1 MYKRQNKD
9 YNSSID
15 WYKKSTEEYKK
26 FYGEMLM
33 VQGETAAGNRWI
45 KRWSRFKIIVFVI
58 SVICFLLLMED
69 VTGAYRTA
77 WIDQTMIRL
86 VQWMRSGFLTGFFK
100 LMTNMVHPVVLFS
113 VSMFLIHILKQRRYL
128 VALFGNLVLTLLLNL
143 AIKGNIMRVRP
154 PEDFRLITET
164 GYSFPSGHAML
175 AASFYGFLAF
185 LLLQT
190 KMKAKHRGFGIA
202 SCLLMVL
209 LVGFSRIYL
218 GVHYAT
224 DVVGG
229 YLVSAI
235 YLLAYTLVV
244 GKYLNLDEKFFE
256 SQKKPEKNHLLS
268 SFYYAFSGIVEGIK
282 SERNM
287 MIHYFALCMVVVF
300 GITLK
305 LSVTEWC
312 ICLILCAIVIS
323 LELMNTAIECVVD
336 LVTEEYDQKAKK
348 AKDMA
353 AGAVLVAAAVA
364 ALIGGFIFLPKIIAL
379 FT

>member
-1 MYKRQNKD
+1 M
-9 YNSSID
+9 
-15 WYKKSTEEYKK
+15 
-26 FYGEMLM
+26 
-33 VQGETAAGNRWI
+33 
-45 KRWSRFKIIVFVI
+45 
-58 SVICFLLLMED
+58 
-69 VTGAYRTA
+69 
-77 WIDQTMIRL
+77 
-86 VQWMRSGFLTGFFK
+86 
-100 LMTNMVHPVVLFS
+100 
-113 VSMFLIHILKQRRYL
+113 
-128 VALFGNLVLTLLLNL
+128 
-143 AIKGNIMRVRP
+143 
-154 PEDFRLITET
+154 
-164 GYSFPSGHAML
+164 
-175 AASFYGFLAF
+175 
-185 LLLQT
+185 
-190 KMKAKHRGFGIA
+190 
-202 SCLLMVL
+202 
-209 LVGFSRIYL
+209 
-218 GVHYAT
+218 
-224 DVVGG
+224 
-229 YLVSAI
+229 
-235 YLLAYTLVV
+235 
-244 GKYLNLDEKFFE
+244 DEKFFE